1 MMTVLSGLFQSSES
15 SASNRLHARLQILR
29 QIRIVAGRRRPA
41 CVVTRVDGRRPDY
54 RITLSEEMNMDPN
67 NPVVKLCAEGM
78 QAEGD
83 GRFDD
88 ARALFE
94 QAWAAGKDDFDACV
108 AAHFVARR
116 QETPEQM
123 LEWNRIALERADA
136 VGDERVVGFYPSLY
150 LNMGYSFER
159 LGDPDEARRYY
170 AMGAGLLDN
179 VPEGPYKDVL
189 RGGIAEGQGRVG

>member
-1 MMTVLSGLFQSSES
+1 
-15 SASNRLHARLQILR
+15 
-29 QIRIVAGRRRPA
+29 
-41 CVVTRVDGRRPDY
+41 
-54 RITLSEEMNMDPN
+54 MDPN

-94 QAWAAGKDDFDACV
+94 QAWAAGQDDFDACV

-159 LGDPDEARRYY
+159 LGDLDEARRYY
-170 AMGAGLLDN
+170 AMGAELLDN